1 MRLAPLSVA
10 MVLAL
15 VGAHARADEA
25 DITRALADYRADY
38 DRRIEALEAQVA
50 ELKGARSFP
59 PEIATST
66 LAQAGG
72 PPRLS
77 LHGFG
82 HVQYDGSRTS
92 PRSAA
97 PTEETNHFTVGPMVL
112 FISSQISEDFSFY
125 SETEFDF
132 TPDGK
137 GKLDV
142 ERVMLNY
149 AYAPWLNIGVGRGH
163 TALGYWNQRYHH
175 GAWLQ
180 TTTERPLIYAFPGD
194 GGLLPI
200 HFVGLE
206 LTGNLET
213 SAGLVSYHANIANGR
228 GDELGQVQMTHDRD
242 DTKMLSLMA
251 TLEPTEDFGVGFS
264 VLTDRLPGNDAIDP
278 SRASRIEELIMGFHT
293 YYQAYPYD
301 LVAEILTIQH
311 TDHSVNQDF
320 NHYGGYVQLGYSLG
334 SWKPYYRF
342 DFLNT
347 ESGDPF
353 YTDFNTGLPRFGSED
368 TTQHTVGVRW
378 DLRTY
383 VALKAEF
390 RRLVNSSLRDSS
402 ATLQAAFAF

>member
-1 MRLAPLSVA
+1 MRLVSLSVA
-10 MVLAL
+10 MVFAL
-15 VGAHARADEA
+15 VGARALADEA
-25 DITRALADYRADY
+25 DFARALADYRADY

-50 ELKGARSFP
+50 DLKGAQTLSP
-59 PEIATST
+59 VSATGSSGG
-66 LAQAGG
+66 AG
-72 PPRLS
+72 PPRLT
-77 LHGFG
+77 LRGFG
-82 HVQYDGSRTS
+82 HVQYDASRTS
-92 PRSAA
+92 PRGVS
-97 PTEETNHFTVGPMVL
+97 PTDETNHFTVGPVVL
-112 FISSQISEDFSFY
+112 FISSQISEDISFY
-125 SETEFDF
+125 TEAEWDFSE
-132 TPDGK
+132 DGS

-149 AYAPWLNIGVGRGH
+149 AFAPWLNIAAGRGH

-175 GAWLQ
+175 GTWLQ

-206 LTGNLET
+206 LTGNFET
-213 SAGLVSYHANIANGR
+213 AAGLVSYHANLANGS

-251 TLEPTEDFGVGFS
+251 TLEPTEDLGIGFS
-264 VLTDRLPGNDAIDP
+264 VLTDRLPGDDTIDP
-278 SRASRIEELIMGFHT
+278 SRAHRIEELILGVHT

-301 LVAEILTIQH
+301 LVAEILAIQH
-311 TDHSVNQDF
+311 TDHSVNRDF
-320 NHYGGYVQLGYSLG
+320 DHYGGYVQLGYSLG

-353 YTDFNTGLPRFGSED
+353 YTDFSTGSPRFGSED

-378 DLRTY
+378 DVRTY
-383 VALKAEF
+383 LALKAEF